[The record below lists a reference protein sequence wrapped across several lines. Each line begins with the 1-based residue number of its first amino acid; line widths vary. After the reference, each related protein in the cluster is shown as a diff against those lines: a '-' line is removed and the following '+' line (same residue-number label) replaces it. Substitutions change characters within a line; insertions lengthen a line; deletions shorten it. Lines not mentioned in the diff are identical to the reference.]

1 MSNKKRLIQIISG
14 LVVVALIIVVIVV
27 ATGGKSKPRTS
38 PPSTGKVSG
47 TLTFAEGAGAQPN
60 WIFPYESCQYCSV
73 DNINQFQNEMFRPMY
88 WFGLGGSVSLVP
100 SLSLAYN
107 PVYSN
112 HDKTVT
118 MKLKGWKFADGQ
130 TVNAQS
136 VMFFLNMYKA
146 LPADFWGYNPGYGIP
161 DQVSSITG
169 SGMTVTIN
177 FKTTVNPL
185 WITNNYLNQITPF
198 TDKWD
203 ISSPTAKQ
211 HCATGVWGAAA
222 TKSACTAVYNYLNR
236 LSSKTST
243 YTDALWQAGDDG
255 PWRLTAFDN
264 LGNLTF
270 QPNNKYSGPVKAKV
284 AFVKEIAYT
293 TTQAE
298 ENDLQAGKVD
308 IGFVDP
314 GVLTSPAPTP
324 GTVGPNW
331 ANLASK
337 YNLSTGT
344 IWGFNYAPFNF
355 SKKDAKV
362 AAVNQLYIRQAL
374 QESTD
379 QLGVIKNVDKGYGFP
394 SYTALPAV
402 VPAKYSAPISNP
414 YPFNLTSAK
423 KLLSSHGWKI
433 ENGVQTCVNPGTGSN
448 QCGAGITQG
457 YTLNFSFVYASG
469 SPSLTQEITAEVAD
483 WAHIGI
489 KVSTSTES
497 FNAVVADCNSGAGF
511 QLCMWGG
518 GWTFAPNY
526 FPTGETLFAVGG
538 GFNPGDYANKT
549 MTNLIQGTD
558 FGHSNLTAYATF
570 AAQDLPVLYEPES
583 APTVETIKTLKSTI
597 GFTNS
602 PLINFMPEYYY
613 F

>member
-1 MSNKKRLIQIISG
+1 MSNKKRLIQLISG
-14 LVVVALIIVVIVV
+14 IVVVALIIVVIVV
-27 ATGGKSKPRTS
+27 TTASSPKTSGPPTG
-38 PPSTGKVSG
+38 GKVSG
-47 TLTFAEGAGAQPN
+47 TITFAEGAGANPN
-60 WIFPYESCQYCSV
+60 WIFPFESCQYCSV
-73 DNINQFQNEMFRPMY
+73 DNINQFQEEMFRPLY

-100 SLSLAYN
+100 SLSMADY

-112 HDKTVT
+112 NDKTVT
-118 MKLKGWKFADGQ
+118 LTMKGWKFADGQ

-146 LPADFWGYNPGYGIP
+146 IPTDFWGYNPGYGIP
-161 DQVSSITG
+161 DQVSNIVG
-169 SGMTVTIN
+169 HGMTVTIN

-198 TDKWD
+198 TDNWD
-203 ISSPTAKQ
+203 RTSATTTST
-211 HCATGVWGAAA
+211 CATGLYGAKSTDAA
-222 TKSACTAVYNYLNR
+222 CKAVYTYLNG

-243 YTDALWQAGDDG
+243 YTDALWQSGDDG
-255 PWRLTAFDN
+255 PWRLTSFDN

-270 QPNNKYSGPVKAKV
+270 QPNKKYSGPVKAKV

-298 ENDLQAGKVD
+298 ENDLQAGKID

-314 GVLTSPAPTP
+314 GVLTSPAPAP
-324 GTVGPNW
+324 GKVGPNW
-331 ANLASK
+331 GNLASK

-355 SKKDAKV
+355 NKKDKKV

-379 QLGVIKNVDKGYGFP
+379 QFGVIKNVDKGYGFP

-402 VPAKYSAPISNP
+402 VPAKFSAPIANP
-414 YPFNLTSAK
+414 YPFSLASAK
-423 KLLSSHGWKI
+423 QLLASHGWKI
-433 ENGVQTCVNPGTGSN
+433 ENGVQTCVSPGTASN

-469 SPSLTQEITAEVAD
+469 SPALTQEITAEVAD
-483 WAHIGI
+483 WAQIGI
-489 KVSTSTES
+489 KVATSTES
-497 FNAVVADCNSGAGF
+497 FNSVVADCSSGAGF

-518 GWTFAPNY
+518 GWTFSPNY

-538 GFNPGDYANKT
+538 GFNPGDYANTT
-549 MTNLIQGTD
+549 MTTLIKGTD
-558 FGHSNLTAYATF
+558 FGHANLTSYATF
-570 AAQDLPVLYEPES
+570 AAKNLPVLYEPES
-583 APTVETIKTLKSTI
+583 APTVETIKTLHSTI
-597 GFTNS
+597 GFTGS
-602 PLINFMPEYYY
+602 PLLNFMPEYYY
-613 F
+613 W

>member
-27 ATGGKSKPRTS
+27 VSGGKPKAAG
-38 PPSTGKVSG
+38 PSNNGKASG
-47 TLTFAEGAGAQPN
+47 TITFAEGATANPN

-73 DNINQFQNEMFRPMY
+73 DNINQFQDEMFRPMY
-88 WFGLGGSVSLVP
+88 WFGLGGSVALVP
-100 SLSLAYN
+100 SLSMAFN

-146 LPADFWGYNPGYGIP
+146 IPSDFWGYNPGYGIP

-169 SGMTVTIN
+169 KGMTVTIN

-203 ISSPTAKQ
+203 VSSATTKSD
-211 HCATGVWGAAA
+211 CATGLWGAKSTDAA
-222 TKSACTAVYNYLNR
+222 CKAVYIYLNN
-236 LSSKTST
+236 LSSKTSS
-243 YTDALWQAGDDG
+243 YTDALWQSGDDG
-255 PWRLTAFDN
+255 PWRLTSFDN

-270 QPNNKYSGPVKAKV
+270 QPNNKYSGPVKPKV
-284 AFVKEIAYT
+284 AFVKEVAYT
-293 TTQAE
+293 TEQAE
-298 ENDLQAGKVD
+298 ENDLQAGKID
-308 IGFVDP
+308 IGTVDP
-314 GVLTSPAPTP
+314 GVLTSPAPSP
-324 GTVGPNW
+324 GKVGPNW

-355 SKKDAKV
+355 SKKDLKV
-362 AAVNQLYIRQAL
+362 AAVSQLYIRQAL

-379 QLGVIKNVDKGYGFP
+379 QTGVIKNVDKGYGFP

-402 VPAKYSAPISNP
+402 VPSKYSAPIANP

-423 KLLSSHGWKI
+423 KLLTSHGWKI
-433 ENGVQTCVNPGTGSN
+433 ENGVQTCVNPGAGTK
-448 QCGAGITQG
+448 QCGMGITEG
-457 YTLNFSFVYASG
+457 YTLTFSFVYASG
-469 SPSLTQEITAEVAD
+469 TPSLTQEITAEVAD
-483 WAHIGI
+483 WNLIGI

-497 FNAVVADCNSGAGF
+497 FNSVVADCNSGAGF

-538 GFNPGDYANKT
+538 GFNPGDYANTT
-549 MTNLIQGTD
+549 MTTLIKGTD
-558 FGHSNLTAYATF
+558 FGHSNLTDYATF
-570 AAQDLPVLYEPES
+570 AAQNLPVLYEPES
-583 APTVETIKTLKSTI
+583 APTVETIKTLHSTI
-597 GFTNS
+597 GWTGS
-602 PLINFMPEYYY
+602 PLLNFMPEYYY
-613 F
+613 W

>member
-1 MSNKKRLIQIISG
+1 MFNKKRLTQIISG
-14 LVVVALIIVVIVV
+14 LVVAALIIVVIVAV
-27 ATGGKSKPRTS
+27 SGGKPNAAAT
-38 PPSTGKVSG
+38 TGNGKVSG
-47 TLTFAEGAGAQPN
+47 TLTFAEGATANPN
-60 WIFPYESCQYCSV
+60 WIFPFESCQYCSV
-73 DNINQFQNEMFRPMY
+73 DNINQFQDEMFRPMY

-146 LPADFWGYNPGYGIP
+146 LPKDFWGYNPGYGIP
-161 DQVSSITG
+161 DQVASITG
-169 SGMTVTIN
+169 KDMTVTIN

-198 TDKWD
+198 TDNWD
-203 ISSPTAKQ
+203 RSSATQKSD
-211 HCATGVWGAAA
+211 CATGLWGA
-222 TKSACTAVYNYLNR
+222 KSTDTACTAVYNYLNN
-236 LSSKTST
+236 LSSKTTS
-243 YTDALWQAGDDG
+243 YTDKLWQSGDDG
-255 PWRLTAFDN
+255 PWRLTSFDN

-284 AFVKEIAYT
+284 AYVKEIAYT

-298 ENDLQAGKVD
+298 ENDLQAGKLD

-314 GVLTSPAPTP
+314 GVLTSPAPSP
-324 GTVGPNW
+324 GKVGPNW
-331 ANLASK
+331 GNLASK

-355 SKKDAKV
+355 NAKDPKV

-379 QLGVIKNVDKGYGFP
+379 QTGVIKNVDKGYGFP

-402 VPAKYSAPISNP
+402 VPAKFSAPIANP

-423 KLLSSHGWKI
+423 NLLSSHGWKI
-433 ENGVQTCVNPGTGSN
+433 ENGVQTCVDPGTGAT

-457 YTLNFSFVYASG
+457 YTLSFTFVYASG
-469 SPSLTQEITAEVAD
+469 TPSLTQEITAEVAD
-483 WAHIGI
+483 WAQIGI
-489 KVSTSTES
+489 KVGTSTES
-497 FNAVVADCNSGAGF
+497 FNSVVADCSSGAGF

-518 GWTFAPNY
+518 GWTFSPNY

-549 MTNLIQGTD
+549 MTSLIKGTD
-558 FGHSNLTAYATF
+558 FGHSNLTQYATF
-570 AAQDLPVLYEPES
+570 AAQNLPVLYEPES
-583 APTVETIKTLKSTI
+583 APTVETIKTLHSSI
-597 GFTNS
+597 GWTGS
-602 PLINFMPEYYY
+602 PLLNFMPEYYS
-613 F
+613 FN